1 MPTTVFGLPTHV
13 LIIHV
18 TVVGLPV
25 ACLATIAVAFRAKWR
40 QKYGLLVAILD
51 VIMVA
56 VTYATQLAGQRLYS
70 AAPYLDEIAAQH
82 RKLGQTLVYF
92 VAAVAVL
99 MVLLVLAD
107 RFGYGERHVVMVT
120 VSALTIAASAICLV
134 RVVQVGDSGARAA
147 WGGIKLSGAISTA
160 HALLPAVVGLI
171 QR

>member
-13 LIIHV
+13 LIIHL

-40 QKYGLLVAILD
+40 QKFGLWVAVFD
-51 VIMVA
+51 VLMVA
-56 VTYATQLAGQRLYS
+56 LTYATQLAGQRLYS

-82 RKLGQTLVYF
+82 KKLGQTLVYF

-99 MVLLVLAD
+99 MVLLVVAD
-107 RFGYGERHVVMVT
+107 RAGYGERHLVMVT
-120 VSALTIAASAICLV
+120 VSALTIAASAVCLV

-147 WGGIKLSGAISTA
+147 WGGTKLSAAISTA
-160 HALLPAVVGLI
+160 HSVLPMVAQLM
-171 QR
+171 RH